1 MRNIVVG
8 TFLSL
13 DGVMQAPGG
22 PEEDPTGGFVH
33 GGWSVNYWDD
43 LMGQYMDESIAKPFD
58 LLLGRKT
65 YEIFAA
71 HWPHVTDD
79 PMATALNRATKYVVS
94 TTLDKVEWRNSILI
108 RPGERDVPDQI
119 RRLKEQDGP
128 EIQVHGSGQLIQT
141 LLKHDLVDRYRLMIF
156 PVLLGSGKRLFA
168 DGTIPAGLRL
178 VETKTST
185 TGVIIAVY
193 ERAGGINYG
202 SFALDEPTEAE
213 VERRRRLTDGAG

>member
-1 MRNIVVG
+1 MRNIVVS
-8 TFLSL
+8 TFVTL

-22 PEEDPTGGFVH
+22 PEEDPSGGFTH

-43 LMGQYMDESIAKPFD
+43 VIAQAMGESMGQPFD

-71 HWPHVTDD
+71 YWPHATDD
-79 PMATALNRATKYVVS
+79 PAARDAAVVLNNATKYVVS
-94 TTLDKVEWRNSILI
+94 TTLDKAEWQNSILI

-128 EIQVHGSGQLIQT
+128 EIQVHGSSQLIQT
-141 LLKHDLVDRYRLMIF
+141 LLQHDLVDRFFLRIY

-178 VETKTST
+178 VDSKTST
-185 TGVIIAVY
+185 TGVIIATY
-193 ERAGGINYG
+193 ERTGEIKYG
-202 SFALDEPTEAE
+202 SFAPA
-213 VERRRRLTDGAG
+213 